1 MAVGSHILPT
11 EILTTCSDG
20 FLYCFAEW
28 AGVVTGGA
36 FWVFALLA
44 FSVAILLA
52 TIRFGTVKAFGF
64 GSFVG
69 MIGGIWFAVLQ
80 LIPWWIASTF
90 ILIGVIGLAMMIL
103 SEK

>member
-1 MAVGSHILPT
+1 MIFLHTLPS
-11 EILTTCSDG
+11 EIMKSCSDG

-28 AGVVTGGA
+28 ALTVTSGA
-36 FWVFALLA
+36 FWIFALLA
-44 FSVAILLA
+44 FSFAIFMA
-52 TIRFGTVKAFGF
+52 TMRYGSTRAFGF

-80 LIPWWIASTF
+80 LMSWWIASAF
-90 ILIGVIGLAMMIL
+90 ILVGIIGLAMMVL